1 MLEIDKFKKIIIA
14 NWKLNGS
21 IPYLNEYIENIQ
33 FDKSKDNN
41 NCLVV
46 CPPSTLIPYI
56 KTKKFFIG
64 SQDCSN
70 FKEGAYTGEI
80 SCKMLKE
87 IGCDFVIIGHSE
99 RRSIFKEQHKSIFD
113 KCTNAINNKLIPILC
128 IGENGQQRKENLHKE
143 VLMDQLSKSLP
154 KNIDIE
160 NIIIAYEPVW
170 SIGTGLVPDQNQISE
185 IHDFIKQE
193 VLRSNQVRVIYG
205 GSVKAANYKKI
216 LEIQNVD
223 GLLVGGASLNLDEFN
238 QIIKF

>member
-1 MLEIDKFKKIIIA
+1 
-14 NWKLNGS
+14 
-21 IPYLNEYIENIQ
+21 
-33 FDKSKDNN
+33 
-41 NCLVV
+41 
-46 CPPSTLIPYI
+46 
-56 KTKKFFIG
+56 
-64 SQDCSN
+64 
-70 FKEGAYTGEI
+70 
-80 SCKMLKE
+80 
-87 IGCDFVIIGHSE
+87 
-99 RRSIFKEQHKSIFD
+99 
-113 KCTNAINNKLIPILC
+113 
-128 IGENGQQRKENLHKE
+128 
-143 VLMDQLSKSLP
+143 MDLLSKSLP